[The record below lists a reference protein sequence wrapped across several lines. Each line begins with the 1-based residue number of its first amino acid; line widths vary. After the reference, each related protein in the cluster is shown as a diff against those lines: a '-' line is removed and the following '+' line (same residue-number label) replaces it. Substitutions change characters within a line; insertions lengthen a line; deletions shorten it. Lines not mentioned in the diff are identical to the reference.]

1 MVILYPK
8 ILGLSIVFPKI
19 FGFYGVFFIMYESR
33 DIAERIKLTAKA
45 QQVKIK
51 TMLEECQLSKNTLS
65 SMLSGGSLPKS
76 DTLAKIADYL
86 DVSVDYLLGLTDIPD
101 TKKAV
106 GISADSPDD
115 NTEKA
120 IAYLNYLAQA
130 NPEALQKA
138 AEYAKFLAQDNQ

>member
-1 MVILYPK
+1 
-8 ILGLSIVFPKI
+8 
-19 FGFYGVFFIMYESR
+19 MYSSE
-33 DIAERIKLTAKA
+33 ALVERIKSISKQKGFL
-45 QQVKIK
+45 IK
-51 TMLEECQLSKNTLS
+51 DVLQASGLGVNALNQLSNKKGLS
-65 SMLSGGSLPKS
+65 SLS
-76 DTLAKIADYL
+76 LAKIADYL

-115 NTEKA
+115 DTEKA

>member
-1 MVILYPK
+1 MDKQNELMI
-8 ILGLSIVFPKI
+8 
-19 FGFYGVFFIMYESR
+19 
-33 DIAERIKLTAKA
+33 ERIKERALYLRIS
-45 QQVKIK
+45 VKHMIED
-51 TMLEECQLSKNTLS
+51 LGLGKNTLTNFKTSAPS
-65 SMLSGGSLPKS
+65 SK
-76 DTLAKIADYL
+76 TILAIADYL

-115 NTEKA
+115 DTEKA
-120 IAYLNYLAQA
+120 IAYLNYLAQT